1 MADRLVVMSGGKVR
15 QIGSQRELY
24 EAPADRFVAGFI
36 GRSAFLE
43 GRVTAPGIFTTD
55 GGLAVRCPAA
65 TAQGPA
71 GLALR
76 PERIAAGAEAASC
89 DNRFT
94 AKVEYVSYLG
104 SLLDVHVR
112 LSEHDRLVLQLANR
126 QGMAEPKVGD
136 TIEIGWNA
144 PAGMVFPAENE
155 N

>member
-1 MADRLVVMSGGKVR
+1 MD
-15 QIGSQRELY
+15 
-24 EAPADRFVAGFI
+24 
-36 GRSAFLE
+36 
-43 GRVTAPGIFTTD
+43 
-55 GGLAVRCPAA
+55 
-65 TAQGPA
+65 
-71 GLALR
+71 
-76 PERIAAGAEAASC
+76 
-89 DNRFT
+89 
-94 AKVEYVSYLG
+94 YVSYLG